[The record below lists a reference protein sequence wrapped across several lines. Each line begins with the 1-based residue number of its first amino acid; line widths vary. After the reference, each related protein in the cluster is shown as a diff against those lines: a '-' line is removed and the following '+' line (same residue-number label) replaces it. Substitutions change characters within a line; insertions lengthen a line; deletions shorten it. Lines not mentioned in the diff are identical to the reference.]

1 MKKLFEGILRF
12 AVGVFAFFAPVLII
26 MFLYT
31 GLTDQRYWQVVFG
44 VAAAVLLYKASQWL
58 DWL

>member
-12 AVGVFAFFAPVLII
+12 VVGVFAFFAPVLII

-31 GLTDQRYWQVVFG
+31 GLAHQRYWQVVFG
-44 VAAAVLLYKASQWL
+44 VVTAVLLYKATHWL

>member
-12 AVGVFAFFAPVLII
+12 VVGVFAFFAPVLIF

-31 GLTDQRYWQVVFG
+31 GLTELRYWQVVFG
-44 VAAAVLLYKASQWL
+44 VVTAVLLYKATRWL